1 MDNASVHNKDDIQY
15 LCSEAKQSC
24 LFNAPHTPDLNPVE
38 MFFAEW
44 KKKVFREA
52 PTLPSQDQFLRIL
65 KESFLSIEESTVR
78 SSFISVQHKIF
89 LKIILFNLDLIISNK
104 VDDTRITDS
113 LYS

>member
-1 MDNASVHNKDDIQY
+1 MIFFMDNASVHNKDDIQY

-24 LFNAPHTPDLNPVE
+24 LFNAPYTPDLNPVE

-44 KKKVFREA
+44 KKKVFCEV

-65 KESFLSIEESTVR
+65 KESFLSIEESTIR

-89 LKIILFNLDLIISNK
+89 PK
-104 VDDTRITDS
+104 VIAKEDM
-113 LYS
+113 